1 MSLKID
7 YDVMK
12 CGMITYIETGKS
24 PYYQSYEEL
33 VLIYDRIKFYHTQIG
48 LYEKDLQLASEKW
61 QSDTIWDE
69 ERREPV
75 LAKSQE
81 EYEKYKRSVIGDWK
95 QDLEDEEKSLQG
107 YKDDF
112 DKYMDGRPYDWDK
125 EFEKY
130 KKWRDFLEKAEEV
143 EEELDL

>member
-69 ERREPV
+69 ERRKPV

-95 QDLEDEEKSLQG
+95 QDLEDEEKSLQD

-112 DKYMDGRPYDWDK
+112 DKYMAGRPYDWDK

-130 KKWRDFLEKAEEV
+130 QKWRDFLEKAEEV

>member
-1 MSLKID
+1 MSLVID
-7 YDVMK
+7 YDMMK
-12 CGMITYIETGKS
+12 RGMITYIEMGEGT
-24 PYYQSYEEL
+24 YYKPYEEL
-33 VLIYDRIKFYHTQIG
+33 ILIYDRIKFYHTQIG
-48 LYEKDLQLASEKW
+48 VYEKDLQLSEDKW
-61 QSDTIWDE
+61 RSDTIWDE
-69 ERREPV
+69 ERKESV

-81 EYEKYKRSVIGDWK
+81 EYEEYIKRVILDWK

-107 YKDDF
+107 YKHDF

-130 KKWRDFLEKAEEV
+130 QKWREFLEKAEEV